1 MAPRPFT
8 PWLQWMPL
16 AGHPKVSRRWL
27 SFAGFNPIQV
37 IPSFAHSR
45 LLMAETSDR
54 PLLWAEAALH
64 LCRQLFDLLAPGRV
78 VLAPVAQAVVA
89 EELALTVRQSRQ
101 VRGIGARKLT
111 ASHSSIPL
119 SLVRRGPMK
128 ELAAVFLLG
137 VDLGLRYTS
146 GLGADTMIHRSVDVY
161 AIFGWV
167 MRDWKSWLAQRVVAI
182 GIGLRLEL
190 LVPAET
196 LLQSS
201 FVFSEPPL
209 LTTAHIQVS
218 F

>member
-1 MAPRPFT
+1 
-8 PWLQWMPL
+8 
-16 AGHPKVSRRWL
+16 
-27 SFAGFNPIQV
+27 
-37 IPSFAHSR
+37 
-45 LLMAETSDR
+45 MAETSDR
-54 PLLWAEAALH
+54 PLLWAETALH
-64 LCRQLFDLLAPGRV
+64 LCRQLFDLLDPGRV
-78 VLAPVAQAVVA
+78 VLAPVAQAAVA

-119 SLVRRGPMK
+119 SLVGRGPMK
-128 ELAAVFLLG
+128 ELAVVFLLG
-137 VDLGLRYTS
+137 VDLNPRYTS

-167 MRDWKSWLAQRVVAI
+167 MRDWKSWLAQRAVAI

-190 LVPAET
+190 LVPAGT
-196 LLQSS
+196 LLQS
-201 FVFSEPPL
+201 FFAFSDPPL

>member
-16 AGHPKVSRRWL
+16 AGHPKVSWGWL
-27 SFAGFNPIQV
+27 SSAGFNPTQV
-37 IPSFAHSR
+37 IPSFTRSQ
-45 LLMAETSDR
+45 LLKAETSDR
-54 PLLWAEAALH
+54 PLLWAETAPH
-64 LCRQLFDLLAPGRV
+64 LCRQLFDLLVPGRV

-111 ASHSSIPL
+111 ASHSSVPL
-119 SLVRRGPMK
+119 SLVGSGPMK
-128 ELAAVFLLG
+128 ELALVFLLG
-137 VDLGLRYTS
+137 VDLDPRYTS
-146 GLGADTMIHRSVDVY
+146 GLGVDTMIHRSVDVY
-161 AIFGWV
+161 AIFGWA
-167 MRDWKSWLAQRVVAI
+167 MRDWKSWLAQRAVAI

-190 LVPAET
+190 SVPAGT
-196 LLQSS
+196 LLQS
-201 FVFSEPPL
+201 FFAFSEPPL